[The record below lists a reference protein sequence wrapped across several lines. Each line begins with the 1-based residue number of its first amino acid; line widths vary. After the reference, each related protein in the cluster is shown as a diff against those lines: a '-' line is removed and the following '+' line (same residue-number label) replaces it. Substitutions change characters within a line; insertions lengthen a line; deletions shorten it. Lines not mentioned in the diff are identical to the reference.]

1 VRGKGYYKGKS
12 SPDPVCGR
20 GELDIRHLG
29 GNKSAGSA
37 DQSKNGEASSKAGP
51 STAPKAGIKR
61 KGTPAVNGDVD
72 WHSADGEGSI
82 DEESG
87 HQSGRQR
94 KKRRSSNGLTR
105 TQLVKAVGE
114 MEGAISRI
122 KASVGKELDK
132 MNGVITTLNSKI
144 REMEE
149 A

>member
-1 VRGKGYYKGKS
+1 MRGKGYYKGKS
-12 SPDPVCGR
+12 FPILVCGR

-29 GNKSAGSA
+29 GNKTAA
-37 DQSKNGEASSKAGP
+37 LVDQSKNVEANSKAGP
-51 STAPKAGIKR
+51 STAPKPGIKR

-105 TQLVKAVGE
+105 NQLVRAVGE
-114 MEGAISRI
+114 MEGSINRI

-132 MNGVITTLNSKI
+132 MNGVINTLNSKI